1 MRVTKRYIIL
11 VLLLASIM
19 MLPWQNTVAMV
30 QPADTVAQVMPVDTA
45 GVLLPADSVA
55 MPVPRSLGKRNAA
68 YWVTVC
74 VQYADSLQ
82 NAVADSL
89 KRTVGDT
96 LKLNRFADWK
106 PDPIRAM
113 WLGMVFPGG

>member
-1 MRVTKRYIIL
+1 MRVTKRYVIL

-55 MPVPRSLGKRNAA
+55 MPMPRSLGKRRRRVVGSSVAK
-68 YWVTVC
+68 
-74 VQYADSLQ
+74 SLFSESTS
-82 NAVADSL
+82 ALVSVLSRVDLPAL
-89 KRTVGDT
+89 V
-96 LKLNRFADWK
+96 
-106 PDPIRAM
+106 
-113 WLGMVFPGG
+113 